1 MCKNMKELQTV
12 SEKIFELEQ
21 KKAKK
26 KKEVD
31 ALEKEIKQLKAETST
46 YMKKRQKNEL
56 TVAGLTILFT
66 AFTKASSENYHNT
79 IEHQIIDKLE
89 LNNLM
94 DEFDRDNQRKILE
107 LLIVGYSQKEIRKLL
122 EINLYRWKK
131 LMTDTKVLVEKYLDE
146 YYND

>member
-46 YMKKRQKNEL
+46 YMEKRQKNEL

-66 AFTKASSENYHNT
+66 AFTKASF
-79 IEHQIIDKLE
+79 DKE
-89 LNNLM
+89 VFIA
-94 DEFDRDNQRKILE
+94 DEGE
-107 LLIVGYSQKEIRKLL
+107 
-122 EINLYRWKK
+122 
-131 LMTDTKVLVEKYLDE
+131 EKYKKYLKDIPVE
-146 YYND
+146 RVTIRLAKN

>member
-66 AFTKASSENYHNT
+66 AFTKASFDKEVFIADEN
-79 IEHQIIDKLE
+79 E
-89 LNNLM
+89 
-94 DEFDRDNQRKILE
+94 
-107 LLIVGYSQKEIRKLL
+107 
-122 EINLYRWKK
+122 
-131 LMTDTKVLVEKYLDE
+131 EKYKKIIFVLKNIRIPIRSGLIIKE
-146 YYND
+146 EIK